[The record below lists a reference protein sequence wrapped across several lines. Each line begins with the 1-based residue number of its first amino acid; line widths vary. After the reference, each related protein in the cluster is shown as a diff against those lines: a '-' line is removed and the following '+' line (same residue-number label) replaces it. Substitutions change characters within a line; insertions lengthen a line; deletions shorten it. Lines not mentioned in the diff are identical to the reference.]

1 MGLRRFEEEEGD
13 GTGGCDLQSMV
24 VLPALSRP
32 RTRMRASRLPKT
44 DEKSRVNTMPMA
56 TLATWHP
63 RRRRGFGARG
73 TGPREIWDSEGRMEG
88 DLGKGKG
95 GGGK

>member
-1 MGLRRFEEEEGD
+1 
-13 GTGGCDLQSMV
+13 MV

-44 DEKSRVNTMPMA
+44 DENSRVNTMPMA
-56 TLATWHP
+56 TLAAWHP
-63 RRRRGFGARG
+63 RRRKGFGALG
-73 TGPREIWDSEGRMEG
+73 TEPREIWDSEGGMEE

-95 GGGK
+95 GGGGK